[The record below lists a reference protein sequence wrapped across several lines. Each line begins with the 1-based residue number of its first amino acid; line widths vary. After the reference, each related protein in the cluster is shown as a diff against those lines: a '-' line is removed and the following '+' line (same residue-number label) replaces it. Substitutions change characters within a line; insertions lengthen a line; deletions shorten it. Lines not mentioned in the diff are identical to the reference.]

1 MFVFGPKDSYKLFE
15 TDSLLDNQ
23 SASTQTTDNRSFLID
38 EKHFTIDICSNFN
51 ESNQVN
57 YESIR
62 RFQTDRLTLFLFI
75 IEGNTDGKI
84 DPESIITF
92 KILSDIYLF
101 DTKSYLFIVNG
112 SYPIQDQNTMKS
124 NIELLLDLE
133 DIQVSFINSK
143 SLDYFE
149 VLIQTLRKC
158 KPSIPSKQKE
168 FSWTYPKIKELKD
181 QLEQKPNCLSEI
193 YYLHSL
199 LKEANVKTEDNDGLL
214 VFSYRNI
221 QYFYDYKKNKLSCS
235 NNQGIKLLDKKGF
248 AVKFAKSQYEG
259 PIETLKKEKEALEK
273 EKLEKIREKRTQD
286 IFKDVGGSDRTV
298 RHNNKYYRPHE
309 ECTEFPKNNYTCQYI
324 EAVQEAVHF
333 VSEKLEIEK
342 SIDIEATKLELLK
355 KLSEERYDHSVGAIV
370 DEKANGKHVKD
381 LKRVVDKIISRR
393 EVLEREAT
401 DIATDEIIE
410 ISNGNLQ
417 TFRQERLNNLSI
429 IVNTKEAI
437 KLIESTMKQKQD
449 LIHLLEEKKSLADA
463 RVRFSEG

>member
-133 DIQVSFINSK
+133 DIQNELENKQNV
-143 SLDYFE
+143 
-149 VLIQTLRKC
+149 QT
-158 KPSIPSKQKE
+158 
-168 FSWTYPKIKELKD
+168 T
-181 QLEQKPNCLSEI
+181 LENRNAEI
-193 YYLHSL
+193 
-199 LKEANVKTEDNDGLL
+199 EAL
-214 VFSYRNI
+214 
-221 QYFYDYKKNKLSCS
+221 
-235 NNQGIKLLDKKGF
+235 
-248 AVKFAKSQYEG
+248 KFAKSQYEG

-355 KLSEERYDHSVGAIV
+355 KLSEER
-370 DEKANGKHVKD
+370 
-381 LKRVVDKIISRR
+381 
-393 EVLEREAT
+393 
-401 DIATDEIIE
+401 
-410 ISNGNLQ
+410 
-417 TFRQERLNNLSI
+417 
-429 IVNTKEAI
+429 
-437 KLIESTMKQKQD
+437 
-449 LIHLLEEKKSLADA
+449 
-463 RVRFSEG
+463 